1 MSPVLMRC
9 VVSVVVVPD
18 TIEKTLADSG
28 LPKIATRDVPEEI
41 GFRLVLKGKTYS
53 FPFDCAPPEG
63 YLTVDYSA

>member
-1 MSPVLMRC
+1 MFAFDQN
-9 VVSVVVVPD
+9 VSALIPYVTCPNA
-18 TIEKTLADSG
+18 TLADSG